1 MYRVEANPPD
11 VRMKA
16 ASEAIK
22 FETSS
27 LSAIDSTAKVEQT
40 YIVRMPEPC
49 ATLDEWKTKYVDAKP
64 VDTANDAEWQQRLQE
79 IKLIAETKK
88 EGGQ

>member
-22 FETSS
+22 FETPS
-27 LSAIDSTAKVEQT
+27 LSAIDSTAEVEQT

-49 ATLDEWKTKYVDAKP
+49 ATLDEWKTKYVDAN
-64 VDTANDAEWQQRLQE
+64 TANDAEWQQRLQE